1 MDGRRAE
8 NSFKNKG
15 IHEKLN
21 RFKEEWSPLQPTTHE
36 AFSSSVA
43 YPDVLSSHRLF
54 GNFLLVSNL
63 NKFAFN
69 LYPSI
74 LC

>member
-8 NSFKNKG
+8 NSFENKG
-15 IHEKLN
+15 TNEKLN
-21 RFKEEWSPLQPTTHE
+21 RLKTEWSPPQPATHE

-43 YPDVLSSHRLF
+43 YPDILSSHRLF
-54 GNFLLVSNL
+54 VNFLLVSNL
-63 NKFAFN
+63 SKFALD